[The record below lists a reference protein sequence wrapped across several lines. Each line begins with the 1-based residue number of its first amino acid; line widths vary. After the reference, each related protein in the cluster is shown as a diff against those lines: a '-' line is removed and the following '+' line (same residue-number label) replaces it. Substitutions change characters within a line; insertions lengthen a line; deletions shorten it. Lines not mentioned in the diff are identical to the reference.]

1 MKWLIYLLLLI
12 NISLFAWH
20 YRAGSS
26 APERVTADTDLTRLV
41 LLREQQARSEQEQP
55 WCYSLG
61 PLKETEQVQALKKQ
75 LQQWEYTGW
84 QRKSQEAGRK
94 GYWVLMPPLAS
105 RSEARQMVTELKA
118 KQIKDYFLIATGEK
132 ANGISLGVF
141 STFEAAHRR
150 INQLQKLG
158 FKAIWEEVRLPVEE
172 YWLDWPREAGGLSG
186 EQLAQIRKRY
196 PDLQQVERRC
206 QPPAGANKN

>member
-20 YRAGSS
+20 YRGA
-26 APERVTADTDLTRLV
+26 APAPPQVAADPDLTRLV
-41 LLREQQARSEQEQP
+41 LVREQQARSEADQP

-61 PLKETEQVQALKKQ
+61 PAKEPEQIQALKKQ
-75 LQQWEYTGW
+75 LQQWQYSPW

-105 RSEARQMVTELKA
+105 RSAARQMVTELKSR
-118 KQIKDYFLIATGEK
+118 KIKDYFLIATGEK

-150 INQLQKLG
+150 INQLKELG
-158 FKAIWEEVRLPVEE
+158 FEAQWEEVRLPVDE
-172 YWLDWPREAGGLSG
+172 YWLDWPREAGGLAG
-186 EQLAQIRKRY
+186 EQLAQLRKTH
-196 PDLQQVERRC
+196 PGLQQVERRC
-206 QPPAGANKN
+206 QPPTTADES